1 MVLAK
6 NRQIDQWNITDTPE
20 IDPYEYNQLIF
31 NKGTKAIQWSKD
43 SILFLTPS
51 RNDRRTTGNPYAKT
65 KTKRHRS

>member
-31 NKGTKAIQWSKD
+31 NKGTKAIQWS
-43 SILFLTPS
+43 SLFST
-51 RNDRRTTGNPYAKT
+51 NGIGITGHSHAK
-65 KTKRHRS
+65 K